1 MKRALFFISTF
12 MLAACSNDN
21 GSKSVGDGGEP
32 DGMTSHGTGGSG
44 NGGSG
49 NGTGG
54 STSKGGNATAMPDG
68 GGFKVDRS
76 GLKDTGTSGVL
87 DYSNRNLWACLP
99 GNDPDECH
107 DPLDATEIKKDN
119 STQLVKHVPATDP
132 PYDCFYV
139 YPTVALGG
147 NGNMTDFR
155 DISLVLDPLV
165 AQAARFTRLCTMYAP
180 LYRQVSLAIPS
191 GAPAGGGDAGAAPA
205 ATDGGGAKDGG
216 SAKDGGEKDGSF
228 GNGSVGVT
236 GNSAL
241 GYGDVKA
248 SFEYYMAHYNNGRKF
263 VLMGHSQGTAMLT
276 QLMIEKFDTDA
287 TLRKQLISAL
297 LIGGSVQVPNGKDVG
312 GTFKNVPIC
321 TKPGQV
327 GCIVAYNSFAQDAP
341 PPANTLF
348 GKGTQAGWMNACTD
362 PAVLAGN
369 TGNYKG
375 TYTPIKF
382 YDAIFAPDA
391 PPNTPPMVSTPFR
404 LERDLFHGE
413 CKNENGFSYLEV
425 RPNQTSDDKRVIPPY
440 RNTSSEGLGFGMH
453 IYDYAI
459 EMDDLID
466 TVDQQ
471 AQAALK

>member
-1 MKRALFFISTF
+1 MKRALLFISTF

-21 GSKSVGDGGEP
+21 GSKSISDGGP
-32 DGMTSHGTGGSG
+32 DGTTSHG
-44 NGGSG
+44 NGGSQ

-54 STSKGGNATAMPDG
+54 STSKGGSGGNATAMPDG

-76 GLKDTGTSGVL
+76 GLKDTGTSSVL

-99 GNDPDECH
+99 GNNPDECH
-107 DPLDATEIKKDN
+107 DPLDATEILKNN

-147 NGNMTDFR
+147 NGNMTDFS

-165 AQAARFTRLCTMYAP
+165 AQAARFTRLCTLYAP

-191 GAPAGGGDAGAAPA
+191 GAPAGSDAGAAP
-205 ATDGGGAKDGG
+205 DGG
-216 SAKDGGEKDGSF
+216 SAKDGGATDAGNAKDGSF

-236 GNSAL
+236 GNAAL

-248 SFEYYMAHYNNGRKF
+248 SFQYYMAHYNKGRKF

-276 QLMIEKFDTDA
+276 QLMTELFDTDA
-287 TLRKQLISAL
+287 NLRGQLISAL
-297 LIGGSVQVPNGKDVG
+297 LIGGSIQVPNGQNVG
-312 GTFKNVPIC
+312 GTFKNIPIC
-321 TKPGQV
+321 TKPAQV
-327 GCIVAYNSFAQDAP
+327 GCVVAYNSFAQTAP

-348 GKGTQAGWMNACTD
+348 GRGTQAGWMNACTD

-369 TGNYKG
+369 TGNYQG
-375 TYTPIKF
+375 SYTPIKF
-382 YDAIFAPDA
+382 YDPIFAPDA
-391 PPNTPPMVSTPFR
+391 PPNMPPMVSTPFR
-404 LERDLFHGE
+404 LERDLFHGT
-413 CKNENGFSYLEV
+413 CKNENGLSYLEIT
-425 RPNQTSDDKRVIPPY
+425 PNQSSDDKRVVPPY

-459 EMDDLID
+459 EMDDLIE
-466 TVDQQ
+466 TVNQQ
-471 AQAALK
+471 AKAALK